1 MKVIHGL
8 TVKGYV
14 SFFASLCAPIYKTD
28 GRFEAMTCFRFMFY
42 VFRNVKVGS
51 KVSFSSPRPDFVGCL
66 TFARATCFPLAKPL
80 IPHF

>member
-28 GRFEAMTCFRFMFY
+28 GRFEAMTCFRFLF
-42 VFRNVKVGS
+42 
-51 KVSFSSPRPDFVGCL
+51 
-66 TFARATCFPLAKPL
+66 CFPKR
-80 IPHF
+80 